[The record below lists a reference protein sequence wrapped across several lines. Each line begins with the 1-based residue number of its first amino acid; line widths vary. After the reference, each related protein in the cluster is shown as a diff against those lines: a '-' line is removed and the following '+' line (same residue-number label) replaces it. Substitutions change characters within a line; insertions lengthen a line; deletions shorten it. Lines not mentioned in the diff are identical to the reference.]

1 MQTKNQ
7 QETGTE
13 RLVLSRAL
21 IRSRFLEWMVLRY
34 YFPDAL
40 LNGYAPIG
48 WHIGELRYSP
58 TGPGDIDSRDLRR
71 VAQSKMQSRIM
82 RRLVT
87 HSSLY
92 FVSLLNTMSHN
103 LYFGAN
109 AATV

>member
-1 MQTKNQ
+1 MIHPSVK
-7 QETGTE
+7 
-13 RLVLSRAL
+13 RLTW
-21 IRSRFLEWMVLRY
+21 SRFLEGRVSRC
-34 YFPDAL
+34 YFPGAF
-40 LNGYAPIG
+40 LNRYASVDL
-48 WHIGELRYSP
+48 HIGELSYSA
-58 TGPGDIDSRDLRR
+58 TGPDDSYSRDPSR